1 MNTDIIVGVSDQSCD
16 HLNVLINTDAGREY
30 LTGRRG
36 LDSKSVEALS
46 VLGLSGIANVL
57 AAIKTARLLDL
68 GADDAVITVATDSGA
83 LYVSERERTEKTDFP
98 DGFDQVS
105 AGEVYARHM
114 LGQGEEHILEMTHR
128 ERRRVFNLGYYTWV
142 EQQGVSLEDFEKR
155 SDQRFWEGLQNTLPV
170 WDAMIEEFNGHTGVN
185 RPD

>member
-1 MNTDIIVGVSDQSCD
+1 MRDFGTCLTPEA
-16 HLNVLINTDAGREY
+16 HEY

-36 LDSKSVEALS
+36 IDPAAIENLGI
-46 VLGLSGIANVL
+46 LGLSGIANL
-57 AAIKTARLLDL
+57 IASIKSARLLDL

-83 LYVSERERTEKTDFP
+83 LYVSERERTEKIDFP

-105 AGEVYARHM
+105 VGEVYAHQI
-114 LGQGEEHILEMTHR
+114 LGQGEEHMLEMTHR

-142 EQQGVSLEDFEKR
+142 EQQGVSLEDSKKR
-155 SDQRFWEGLQNTLPV
+155 RHQRFLEGLQETLPDG
-170 WDAMIEEFNGHTGVN
+170 DAMIEEFNGHAGVN